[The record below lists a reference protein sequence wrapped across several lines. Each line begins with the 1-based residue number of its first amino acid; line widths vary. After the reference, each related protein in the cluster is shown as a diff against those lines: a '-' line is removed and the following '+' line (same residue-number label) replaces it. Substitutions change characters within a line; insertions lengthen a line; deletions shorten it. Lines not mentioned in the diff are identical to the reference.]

1 MLGHGRQDVQGEPAG
16 LRHIDGDEIDAV
28 LHEIGNERD
37 IAASLSSIREHANG
51 MV

>member
-37 IAASLSSIREHANG
+37 IVASCRACR
-51 MV
+51 